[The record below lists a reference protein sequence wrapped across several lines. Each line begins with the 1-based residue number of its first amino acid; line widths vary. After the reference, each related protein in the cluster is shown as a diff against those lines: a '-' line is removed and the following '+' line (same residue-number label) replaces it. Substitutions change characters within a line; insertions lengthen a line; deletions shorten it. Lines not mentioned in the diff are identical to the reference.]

1 MKPLCKTGQGF
12 AEIEYIRRLN
22 ELKFPLMRV
31 LPFSITAV
39 VTLALVWALNR
50 NWGTVP
56 AMGAF
61 LSPQQ
66 GFWQNAEPAG
76 KPASLDIHLPDLEGK
91 VDVYLDDRLVPHVF
105 AEKAKDAIY
114 VQGYLH
120 AKYRLWQMEF
130 QTHAAGG
137 RLSEILGAGPEDRI
151 LQFDRQMRRLGMVYA
166 AKNALVEAEKDP
178 VTREIG
184 DAYTSGVNAYIH
196 ELTAAQLP
204 VEYKLLGYTP
214 EPWTNL
220 KTCLFLKYMSLDL
233 AGPENDFEM
242 TNARSVLPKDLF
254 DLVYPITQDSL
265 DPVIPKGT
273 LFDTPAVKVKI
284 PALADS
290 LYFDAKQT
298 APIERIKPDKDNG
311 SNNWA
316 VAGSKTQ
323 SGRPILCNDPHLAL
337 NMPSL
342 WYEMQLHTPEYNA
355 YGASFPGAPG
365 VIIGFNDSVS
375 FGFTNAMRDVRDYYA
390 ITFKDD
396 TRSEY
401 KFNGEWKSTVFNIDT
416 FAIKGR
422 GVFYDTVAYT
432 LFGPVMY
439 DSRFTGLGETRTD
452 GRNYAVRWKAHDPSN
467 ELKFFYSLDRA
478 RNYDDYY
485 EALQYLTCPGQNCLF
500 ATKSGTIALWQ
511 QAIFPAKW
519 KRQGDFIMPGTDSTF
534 MWQGYIPRNEN
545 PHQVNPERGFVS
557 SANQLPVDT
566 TYPYYIG
573 GHHDL
578 YRGKLINR
586 YLSGM
591 TGITPRMMQQLQ
603 TENYNLFAET
613 ALPLL
618 LMQID
623 QGALSADEKKY
634 LSLVETWNF
643 RNDPDVPAPTVFANW
658 FDSLEVQIW
667 GDEFAKIPKPWD
679 WPDQY
684 VLIEGLLR
692 DSVFKFTDDISTP
705 EVETL
710 SQQITAAFKKAVP
723 ALAALEKEGKLG
735 WSKYKDSGIQHLLR
749 QSALSR
755 FHLTTGGGTHVINA
769 TKKFHGPSWR
779 MIVHMT
785 DETEAYG
792 IYPGGQSGNPGSPY
806 YDSFVD
812 DWAAGKYYPLW
823 VMKKE
828 EAEDKRVV
836 ATLRFGK

>member
-1 MKPLCKTGQGF
+1 MRLVPF
-12 AEIEYIRRLN
+12 AIS
-22 ELKFPLMRV
+22 
-31 LPFSITAV
+31 SI
-39 VTLALVWALNR
+39 VTLALVWALNKT
-50 NWGTVP
+50 WGSVP

-76 KPASLDIHLPDLEGK
+76 KPASLDLNLPGLKGA
-91 VDVYLDDRLVPHVF
+91 VDVYLDERLVPHVF
-105 AEKAKDAIY
+105 AEIEEDAIY
-114 VQGYLH
+114 VQGYIH

-137 RLSEILGAGPEDRI
+137 RLSELLGPGPEGQI
-151 LQFDRQMRRLGMVYA
+151 LQYDRQMRRLGMVFG
-166 AKNALVEAEKDP
+166 AKRALEEAEKDP
-178 VTREIG
+178 DTRMIG
-184 DAYTSGVNAYIH
+184 NAYTAGVNAYISQLKES
-196 ELTAAQLP
+196 ELPL
-204 VEYKLLGYTP
+204 EYKLLGYTP

-233 AGPENDFEM
+233 AGPENDFEL
-242 TNARSVLPKDLF
+242 TNAKAVLPKDLF
-254 DLVYPITQDSL
+254 DKVYPITQDSL

-273 LFDTPAVKVKI
+273 AFDTPAVKTVI

-298 APIERIKPDKDNG
+298 VSIERTKPDRDNG

-316 VAGSKTQ
+316 VSGAKTQ
-323 SGRPILCNDPHLAL
+323 SGRPILCNDPHLSL

-342 WYEMQLHTPEYNA
+342 WFEMQLHTPDYNA
-355 YGASFPGAPG
+355 YGATFPGAPC

-375 FGFTNAMRDVRDYYA
+375 FGFTNAMRDVRDYYS

-401 KFNGEWKSTVFNIDT
+401 LYNGEWKSTVFTIDT
-416 FAIKGR
+416 FRVKGNP
-422 GVFYDTVAYT
+422 VYYDTVAYT
-432 LFGPVMY
+432 VFGPVMY
-439 DSRFTGLGETRTD
+439 DSRFTGLGVQRTD
-452 GRNYAVRWKAHDPSN
+452 GKNYAVRWKAHDPSN
-467 ELKFFYSLDRA
+467 ELKFFYKMDRA

-511 QAIFPAKW
+511 QATFPAKW
-519 KRQGDFIMPGTDSTF
+519 KRQGDFIMPGTDSSF
-534 MWQGYIPRNEN
+534 QWQGFIPRNEN
-545 PHQVNPERGFVS
+545 PHSVNPERGFVS
-557 SANQLPVDT
+557 SANQLPADT

-578 YRGKLINR
+578 YRGKVINR

-591 TGITPRMMQQLQ
+591 SGVTPDMMKQLQ
-603 TENYNLFAET
+603 TENYNIFAET

-618 LMQID
+618 LKNID
-623 QGALSADEKKY
+623 VAVLDADEKKY
-634 LSLVETWNF
+634 LDIVSQWNK
-643 RNDPDVPAPTVFANW
+643 RNDPDEKGVAVFNSW
-658 FDSLEVQIW
+658 FDSLEAVIW
-667 GDEFAKIPKPWD
+667 VDEFMAIPKPWD
-679 WPDQY
+679 WPEQY
-684 VLIEGLLR
+684 TLIEGLLR
-692 DSVFKFTDDISTP
+692 DSVFAFTDNIKTP

-710 SQQITAAFKKAVP
+710 SQQVTAAFKSAVP
-723 ALAALEKEGKLG
+723 ALASLDKEGKLS
-735 WSKYKDSGIQHLLR
+735 WAKFKDAGIQHLLR
-749 QSALSR
+749 QGPLSR
-755 FHLTTGGGTHVINA
+755 YHVPTGGGVHIINA

-806 YDSFVD
+806 YDNFVN
-812 DWAAGKYYPLW
+812 DWAAGNYYPLW
-823 VMKKE
+823 VMKKSQ
-828 EAEDKRVV
+828 ANDKRVLAV
-836 ATLRFGK
+836 LRFRK